1 MRTRLPLPA
10 LVVALPLAACHDGGQ
25 GGGAV
30 AVSDPAF
37 QLTVEVSGLGPV
49 TDLAF
54 LPDGRM
60 VITEKDG
67 TLRLRDASAGHTV
80 TVAGRLAVDTASEK
94 GLLGVVVSPGF
105 ALDGRIVLYRSVASA
120 GGGTDLDRNR
130 VASFRLGEDGLLE
143 LASEQTLVSGLR
155 GPANHDGGGMAL
167 GPDGK
172 LYVGVG
178 DGGCNSSRPPEPPSA
193 PTNYFATCLTSGNG
207 KILRIELDGFIPA
220 DNPLAAVPEATACGA
235 TCGEAPVALAPPRAD
250 IWAWGFRNPWRFA
263 FDPGTGLLWV
273 ADVGE
278 VTYEELTV
286 AQPGRHHGW
295 PWREG
300 RHGWPP
306 GQCRTVV
313 PDTGDCVDPAY
324 ECRHGPASEGID
336 GGCESITGGA
346 FLTGPRWPEALR
358 DRYVFGDNVT
368 QDVWSVQLTPDR
380 RGVVAGSRRALA
392 RASGPP
398 VSFRTGPDGDILV
411 AILSGQ
417 ILRLSPAASP

>member
-1 MRTRLPLPA
+1 MPLRA
-10 LVVALPLAACHDGGQ
+10 LVVALPLAACLDPGG

-30 AVSDPAF
+30 ASSDPAF

-60 VITEKDG
+60 VITEKNG
-67 TLRLRDASAGHTV
+67 TVRLRGGAPDHAV
-80 TVAGRLAVDTASEK
+80 TVAGRLAVDIASEK
-94 GLLGVVVSPGF
+94 GLLGVVVPPGF
-105 ALDGRIVLYRSVASA
+105 PQDGRIVLYRSVASA
-120 GGGTDLDRNR
+120 AGGTDLDRNR
-130 VASFRLGEDGLLE
+130 VASFRLGDDGLLE
-143 LASEQTLVSGLR
+143 VASELALVSGLR

-178 DGGCNSSRPPEPPSA
+178 DSGCNSGRPPEPPSA
-193 PTNYFATCLTSGNG
+193 PTNYFATCLTNGNG
-207 KILRIELDGFIPA
+207 KILRIDVDGSIPA

-235 TCGEAPVALAPPRAD
+235 TCGVAPAALAPPRTD
-250 IWAWGFRNPWRFA
+250 VWAWGFRNPWRFA
-263 FDPGTGLLWV
+263 FDPATELLWV

-300 RHGWPP
+300 RHGWPI

-313 PDTGDCVDPAY
+313 PDAGDCVDPVY
-324 ECRHGPASEGID
+324 ECRHGPAADGID
-336 GGCESITGGA
+336 GGCVSITGGA
-346 FLTGPRWPEALR
+346 FLSGPRWPEAVR
-358 DRYVFGDNVT
+358 DRYVFGDNGT
-368 QDVWSVQLTPDR
+368 RDIWSVRLTPDR
-380 RGVVAGSRRALA
+380 RGVVPGSRTAIA
-392 RASGPP
+392 RVDASP

-411 AILSGQ
+411 AILPGQ
-417 ILRLSPAASP
+417 ILRISPGASP